1 MPENISRPPNTA
13 SGIVLEQGITALA
26 EADAEHKKYKADQNR
41 RGCGARPKTH
51 VARDAARAVAHQITA
66 ERRGEKVAEAGCD
79 REIALVHRVQLFR
92 KELPRD
98 SRRHNHGICQHQRD
112 LGSTA

>member
-41 RGCGARPKTH
+41 RRLRCAPQNARGP
-51 VARDAARAVAHQITA
+51 RCRP
-66 ERRGEKVAEAGCD
+66 RRGTSDNRRTARRKVAEAGCD
-79 REIALVHRVQLFR
+79 REVAPVHRVQLFVN
-92 KELPRD
+92 ELPGDSPRD
-98 SRRHNHGICQHQRD
+98 NHGI
-112 LGSTA
+112 